1 MHTNKF
7 PNTERGYMT
16 SLFSGM
22 ANTQN
27 RYVPYFY
34 EATRV
39 QSYLTG
45 ANESAEKLISGPAGY
60 DFTSDLSGR
69 KTYFRQQS
77 VEDVIR
83 NGYLSVPKTEPET
96 AIISDKKHAA
106 WLGLDDIISQ
116 VRNRFEVYERNL
128 YELEISKCAAINCLY
143 EHRAYH
149 GPTPSKVE
157 YSVKKRLDGLYS
169 EQREERVNLWRDISR
184 LKLLLP
190 ENAQKYMAAYRKIS
204 ILENDK
210 GDGP

>member
-1 MHTNKF
+1 MHTNRF

-45 ANESAEKLISGPAGY
+45 ANKSAEKLISDPAGY
-60 DFTSDLSGR
+60 DFTSDLSDR
-69 KTYFRQQS
+69 KAYFRQQS

-96 AIISDKKHAA
+96 AIISDKKHTT

-116 VRNRFEVYERNL
+116 VRNRIEVYDRNI
-128 YELEISKCAAINCLY
+128 YELEISKCAAINALH
-143 EHRAYH
+143 EHEAHH
-149 GPTPSKVE
+149 GPPTSRVE
-157 YSVKKRLDGLYS
+157 YSVNKRLDRLYS
-169 EQREERVNLWRDISR
+169 EQREERVNLWRDISK

-190 ENAQKYMAAYRKIS
+190 ENAQKYLTAYRKIS
-204 ILENDK
+204 ILEDDM
-210 GDGP
+210 GDGL